1 MNPVP
6 TTYAA
11 MQEGFNS
18 CCVAGGHPAD
28 LCKRLGEEGFGM
40 HNTDAFTEASQNT
53 LCIEMDKLA
62 DSHDGWLNDKTRLN
76 AAALAEGKIKKLDQT
91 PEEKAQWKRDACA
104 KYGRHGMS
112 GCR

>member
-1 MNPVP
+1 
-6 TTYAA
+6 
-11 MQEGFNS
+11 
-18 CCVAGGHPAD
+18 
-28 LCKRLGEEGFGM
+28 M

-62 DSHDGWLNDKTRLN
+62 DSHDGWLTDKTRLN

-104 KYGRHGMS
+104 KYGHHGMS